1 MVRLDYFFTSW
12 LVIWFLLYYFNL
24 IKINPK
30 IALLVAIIVNILII
44 LAMIYN
50 NVKILNVICSIVI
63 LIITK
68 IIPYYLIKNDKSEK
82 NDIYAL
88 IIIFIIYLLYVHIIS
103 GNIIETFNE
112 IYYEN
117 LILGKKT
124 PVPLSILSKI
134 IDINKKK

>member
-44 LAMIYN
+44 LAMVYN
-50 NVKILNVICSIVI
+50 NVKILNIICSIVI